1 MGKHKRLTSIEIL
14 LILAIIVVLVVWL
27 FPRFLK
33 ILDSQFSTIGTVKPH
48 IREASGTGSSNKYII
63 APVNKYDGEVLSLKL
78 G

>member
-1 MGKHKRLTSIEIL
+1 
-14 LILAIIVVLVVWL
+14 VVWL

-63 APVNKYDGEVLSLKL
+63 ALVNKYDGEVLSLKL